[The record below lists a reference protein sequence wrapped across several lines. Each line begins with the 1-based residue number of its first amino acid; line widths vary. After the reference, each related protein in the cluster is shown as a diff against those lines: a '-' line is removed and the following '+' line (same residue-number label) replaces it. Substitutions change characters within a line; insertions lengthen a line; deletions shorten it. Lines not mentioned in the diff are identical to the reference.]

1 MVIYSNVT
9 VMEYFNEFAVNLKH
23 RMILILLL
31 EKMEEQ
37 KNARLLLNFLK
48 DLVEDTNNNVEAMLV
63 YE

>member
-1 MVIYSNVT
+1 
-9 VMEYFNEFAVNLKH
+9 MEYFNEFAVNLKH